1 MVTWRSLF
9 NRHRAPE
16 PKPEPAI
23 RAIFC
28 HLGTDIVVRVSD
40 RIQAITVPVF
50 ADGQL
55 IEYRYNRTDEC
66 LPVDDGLA
74 VIFR

>member
-1 MVTWRSLF
+1 MVTWRNPFS
-9 NRHRAPE
+9 RKAPT
-16 PKPEPAI
+16 PTPTI
-23 RAIFC
+23 RAILC
-28 HLGTDIVVRVSD
+28 HRGVKIVAILPAN
-40 RIQAITVPVF
+40 IQTIAVPVF
-50 ADGQL
+50 ADGAL